1 MHRSRVLAPL
11 AVSALALTA
20 AVGAAPPGE
29 AQAQVPEVIFT
40 GDFESGSVE
49 SWVSRG
55 GVTLAASDAQAS
67 TGDHSLRATGRTSG
81 WNGPAHNM
89 LDIVEPL
96 GVYEFKLDVRLLE
109 GAADAPIQLTM
120 QTTSENT
127 GETAYSRIAGAPTV
141 TDDAWTTIT
150 GEYTPPE
157 PASQMQ
163 LYVESTDAT
172 VSYYIDAVSITMLQ
186 APPDVELP
194 AEAAATIDF
203 SADHQRIDGFG
214 FSQTFGRAEVM
225 HGSEGLTPEHQ
236 REVLDL
242 LLDTETGAGLS
253 ILRLGV
259 FGIQP
264 DDPGG
269 PDADPDYTWDG
280 EDAGQVWLAKEAQ
293 DYGVERFYA
302 DAWSAPGYMKTN
314 DDTANG
320 GELCGT
326 PGTDCGGE
334 DWRQAY
340 ADYLVQYARFY
351 EQEGIDITD
360 LGFTNEPDF
369 TATYD
374 SMRFNDTQITDFV
387 KIIGPA
393 IAASGLDMN
402 LVCCDAAGWNRQ
414 VQYTN
419 AIEADPEAEQ
429 WIDIHS
435 GHSYVTSARSP
446 LPTEDTTWMSEYALS
461 SNAWN
466 EAWDAG
472 GSNSG
477 LALAND
483 IHDTL
488 TRAEVNAYITW
499 FGASLGTTAA
509 PIQLDGADYHV
520 SKRLW
525 ATAAYS
531 RFIRP
536 EAHRTEAATDAQL
549 VKISAYRNADGSR
562 VVNLI
567 NNRDTAVSMDLALA
581 GTRAGETVT
590 TYQTDETHA
599 LEAVGQ
605 SALTGPQAAVDLAPR
620 SVTTLVIEA
629 DHAESCRARV
639 EVSGDW
645 DSGWLGKV
653 TIEAGDEPVDGWD
666 LTWNWPGTQR
676 VQHLWNAEWT
686 QTGTAM
692 TASDVGWNARVEAG
706 AARYAFGFIATGP
719 AAPLEFTC

>member
-1 MHRSRVLAPL
+1 
-11 AVSALALTA
+11 VSALALTA
-20 AVGAAPPGE
+20 AVGAAPPAE
-29 AQAQVPEVIFT
+29 AQAQTPEVIFT

-55 GVTLAASDAQAS
+55 GVTLAASGAQAS
-67 TGDHSLRATGRTSG
+67 SGDYSLRTTGRTSG

-96 GVYEFKLDVRLLE
+96 GVYEFALDVRLLE

-127 GETAYSRIAGAPTV
+127 GETTYSRIAGADTV
-141 TDDAWTTIT
+141 TDDAWTTIA

-163 LYVESTDAT
+163 FYVESTDAT
-172 VSYYIDAVSITMLQ
+172 VSYYIDAVAITMIQ

-194 AEAAATIDF
+194 AEEAAAIDF
-203 SADHQRIDGFG
+203 GADHQRIDGFG

-225 HGSEGLTPEHQ
+225 RGSEGLTPEHQ

-264 DDPGG
+264 EDPGG

-280 EDAGQVWLAKEAQ
+280 EDAGQVWLAREAQ
-293 DYGVERFYA
+293 NYGVERFYA

-314 DDTANG
+314 GAEADG

-340 ADYLVQYARFY
+340 ADYLVQYAQFY
-351 EQEGIDITD
+351 ADEGIDITD
-360 LGFTNEPDF
+360 LGFANEPDF

-374 SMRFNDTQITDFV
+374 SMRFTDAQITDFV
-387 KIIGPA
+387 KIMGPA
-393 IAASGLDMN
+393 IEESGLDMN
-402 LVCCDAAGWNRQ
+402 LVCCDSAGWNRQ
-414 VQYTN
+414 IQYTE
-419 AIEADPEAEQ
+419 AIEADPEADQ

-536 EAHRTEAATDAQL
+536 GAYRTEALTDAQL
-549 VKISAYRNADGSR
+549 VKVSAYRNADGSR

-567 NNRDTAVSMDLALA
+567 NNRDTAVSMDLALT
-581 GTRAGETVT
+581 GTQAGESIT
-590 TYQTDETHA
+590 TYQTDEAHA
-599 LEAVGQ
+599 LEAIGQ
-605 SALTGPQAAVDLAPR
+605 AELTGSRATVDLAPR

-629 DHAESCRARV
+629 DGDPEPDSCRARIDV
-639 EVSGDW
+639 VGDW
-645 DSGWLGKV
+645 GSGWYGKATV
-653 TIEAGDEPVDGWD
+653 TAGDEPLDGWD
-666 LTWNWPGTQR
+666 LTWDWPGAQR
-676 VQHLWNAEWT
+676 VLGLWNAEWS
-686 QTGTAM
+686 QTGTTM
-692 TASDVGWNARVEAG
+692 TASDAGWNARIEAN
-706 AARYAFGFIATGP
+706 ASRDAFGFIATGP
-719 AAPLEFTC
+719 AAPLEFAC